1 MEKITK
7 KRVNHPLPDKI
18 IIDIYTHTYVCI
30 YVYCIQRLEAGIILG
45 FIFKGIRNEYGWF
58 PSFFHFSY
66 QFIIYLLLRGIV
78 VRDVWGI
85 LGNPMDY
92 YVSVYEL
99 HKLKIFFFSF
109 LLIIFLDVVH
119 RI

>member
-45 FIFKGIRNEYGWF
+45 FIFKGIRNEYG
-58 PSFFHFSY
+58 
-66 QFIIYLLLRGIV
+66 
-78 VRDVWGI
+78 
-85 LGNPMDY
+85 
-92 YVSVYEL
+92 
-99 HKLKIFFFSF
+99 
-109 LLIIFLDVVH
+109 
-119 RI
+119 